1 MDTLLQ
7 MSIPPLTMPKTVKSI
22 LSLILAMT
30 ILCAAPAYAKHYPL
44 PPANSRLIGEL
55 EDYIIQQDDHLE
67 LVGKHTQIGFLA
79 LLEANPGVDPYL
91 PKPGTRLTLPTQMLL
106 PDAPREGIVIN
117 LPELRLYY
125 FPKGQQE
132 VIVLPI
138 GIGDIGRETPEMTT
152 TVIQKNPNPSWVP
165 GPMVRKSWLEQKGIT
180 LPAVVPPGPEN
191 PLGKFAMRLGYGK
204 QDYLIHGTNQDFG
217 VGLRVSAGCIRLR
230 PDDIEALFKI
240 VPLGTPVRVI
250 DQPVKVA
257 LEPDGRRWLEV
268 HSPLSRTEE
277 ELEKGAPLVLSPAIE
292 AFILAPEVVQ
302 PDVTAVLSN
311 KNGLPYPINS

>member
-1 MDTLLQ
+1 MPIKPLLFLLLAL
-7 MSIPPLTMPKTVKSI
+7 MSALPVQARS
-22 LSLILAMT
+22 
-30 ILCAAPAYAKHYPL
+30 YPL
-44 PPANSRLIGEL
+44 PAAGSRLIGEL
-55 EDYIIQQDDHLE
+55 EDYFIQQDEYLE

-125 FPKGQQE
+125 FPKGKQE

-152 TVIQKNPNPSWVP
+152 TIIEKNPDPSWVP
-165 GPMVRKSWLEQKGIT
+165 GPMVRKSWLEQQGIT
-180 LPAVVPPGPEN
+180 LPAVVPPGPDN

-204 QDYLIHGTNQDFG
+204 RDYLIHGTNKDFG

-230 PDDIEALFKI
+230 PDDIEALFKM
-240 VPLGTPVRVI
+240 VPIGTPVRVI
-250 DQPVKVA
+250 NQPVKVA
-257 LEPDGRRWLEV
+257 IEPDGRRWLEV

-277 ELEKGAPLVLSPAIE
+277 EMEQGAPLVLTPE
-292 AFILAPEVVQ
+292 VEQFIAAPEVKQ
-302 PDVTAVLSN
+302 SAVAETLAL
-311 KNGLPYPINS
+311 KNGLPKPISG

>member
-1 MDTLLQ
+1 MLLAA
-7 MSIPPLTMPKTVKSI
+7 I
-22 LSLILAMT
+22 L
-30 ILCAAPAYAKHYPL
+30 LCAAPAEAKRHPL
-44 PPANSRLIGEL
+44 PPAGSRLIGEL
-55 EDYIIQQDDHLE
+55 EDYIIQQNEHLE
-67 LVGKHTQIGFLA
+67 LVGKNTQIGFLA

-106 PDAPREGIVIN
+106 PDVPREGIVIN

-125 FPKGQQE
+125 FPKEKSE

-152 TVIQKNPNPSWVP
+152 TVIEK
-165 GPMVRKSWLEQKGIT
+165 
-180 LPAVVPPGPEN
+180 N

-204 QDYLIHGTNQDFG
+204 RDYLIHGTNKDFG

-240 VPLGTPVRVI
+240 VPIGTPVRVI
-250 DQPVKVA
+250 NQPVKVA
-257 LEPDGRRWLEV
+257 IEPDGRRWLEV

-277 ELEKGAPLVLSPAIE
+277 ELENGAPLVLSPAIE
-292 AFILAPEVVQ
+292 SFISA
-302 PDVTAVLSN
+302 PDVMQDEVTAALES
-311 KNGLPYPINS
+311 KNGLPRPISSQLVSG

>member
-1 MDTLLQ
+1 MPIKPLLFLLLAL
-7 MSIPPLTMPKTVKSI
+7 MSALPVQARS
-22 LSLILAMT
+22 
-30 ILCAAPAYAKHYPL
+30 YPL
-44 PPANSRLIGEL
+44 PAAGSRLIGEL
-55 EDYIIQQDDHLE
+55 EDYFIQQDEYLE

-106 PDAPREGIVIN
+106 PDVPREGIVIN

-125 FPKGQQE
+125 FPKGKQE

-152 TVIQKNPNPSWVP
+152 TIIEKNPDPSWVP
-165 GPMVRKSWLEQKGIT
+165 GPMVRKSWLEQQGIT
-180 LPAVVPPGPEN
+180 LPAVVPPGPDN

-204 QDYLIHGTNQDFG
+204 RDYLIHGTNKDFG

-230 PDDIEALFKI
+230 PDDIESLFKM
-240 VPLGTPVRVI
+240 VPIGTPVRVI
-250 DQPVKVA
+250 NQPVKVA
-257 LEPDGRRWLEV
+257 IEPDGRRWLEV

-277 ELEKGAPLVLSPAIE
+277 EMEQGAPLVLTPE
-292 AFILAPEVVQ
+292 VEQFIAAPEVEQ
-302 PDVTAVLSN
+302 SAVAETLAL
-311 KNGLPYPINS
+311 KNGLPKPISG

>member
-1 MDTLLQ
+1 MPIKPLLFLLLAL
-7 MSIPPLTMPKTVKSI
+7 MSALPVQARS
-22 LSLILAMT
+22 
-30 ILCAAPAYAKHYPL
+30 YPL
-44 PPANSRLIGEL
+44 PAAGSRLIGEL
-55 EDYIIQQDDHLE
+55 EDYFIQQDEYLE

-106 PDAPREGIVIN
+106 PDVPREGIVIN

-125 FPKGQQE
+125 FPKGKQE

-152 TVIQKNPNPSWVP
+152 TIIEKTPDPSWVP
-165 GPMVRKSWLEQKGIT
+165 GPMVRKSWLEQQGIT
-180 LPAVVPPGPEN
+180 LPAVVPPGPDN

-204 QDYLIHGTNQDFG
+204 RDYLIHGTNKDFG

-230 PDDIEALFKI
+230 PDDIESLFKM
-240 VPLGTPVRVI
+240 VPIGTPVRVI
-250 DQPVKVA
+250 NQPVKVA
-257 LEPDGRRWLEV
+257 IEPDGRRWLEV

-277 ELEKGAPLVLSPAIE
+277 EMEQGAPLVLTPE
-292 AFILAPEVVQ
+292 VEQFIAAPEVKQ
-302 PDVTAVLSN
+302 SAVAETMAL
-311 KNGLPYPINS
+311 KNGLPKPISG

>member
-1 MDTLLQ
+1 MRLPKLMPLSITPSLSMLLAA
-7 MSIPPLTMPKTVKSI
+7 I
-22 LSLILAMT
+22 L
-30 ILCAAPAYAKHYPL
+30 LCAAPAEAKRYLL
-44 PPANSRLIGEL
+44 PPAGSRLIGEL
-55 EDYIIQQDDHLE
+55 EDYIIQQNEHLE
-67 LVGKHTQIGFLA
+67 LVGKNTQIGFLA

-106 PDAPREGIVIN
+106 PDVPREGIVIN

-125 FPKGQQE
+125 FPKEKSE

-152 TVIQKNPNPSWVP
+152 TVIEKNPNPTWVP

-204 QDYLIHGTNQDFG
+204 RDYLIHGTNKDFG

-240 VPLGTPVRVI
+240 VPIGTPVRVI
-250 DQPVKVA
+250 NQPVKVA
-257 LEPDGRRWLEV
+257 IEPDGRRWLEV

-277 ELEKGAPLVLSPAIE
+277 ELENGAPLVLSPAIE
-292 AFILAPEVVQ
+292 SFINA
-302 PDVTAVLSN
+302 PDVMQDEVTAALES
-311 KNGLPYPINS
+311 KNGLPRPISSQLVSG

>member
-1 MDTLLQ
+1 MPIKPLLFLLLAL
-7 MSIPPLTMPKTVKSI
+7 MAALSIQARS
-22 LSLILAMT
+22 
-30 ILCAAPAYAKHYPL
+30 YPL
-44 PPANSRLIGEL
+44 PPTGSRLIGEL
-55 EDYIIQQDDHLE
+55 EDYIIQQDEYLE

-106 PDAPREGIVIN
+106 PDAPRKGIVIN

-125 FPKGQQE
+125 FPKGKQE

-152 TVIQKNPNPSWVP
+152 TIIEKTPDPSWVP
-165 GPMVRKSWLEQKGIT
+165 GPMVRKSWLEQQGIT
-180 LPAVVPPGPEN
+180 LPAVVPPGPDN

-204 QDYLIHGTNQDFG
+204 RDYLIHGTNKDFG

-230 PDDIEALFKI
+230 PDDIESLFKM
-240 VPLGTPVRVI
+240 VPIGTPVRVI
-250 DQPVKVA
+250 NQPVKA
-257 LEPDGRRWLEV
+257 SIEPDGRRWLEV

-277 ELEKGAPLVLSPAIE
+277 EMEQGAPLVLTPE
-292 AFILAPEVVQ
+292 VEQFITAPEVKQ
-302 PDVTAVLSN
+302 SAVAETLAL
-311 KNGLPYPINS
+311 KNGLPKPISG

>member
-1 MDTLLQ
+1 MPIKPLLFLLLTL
-7 MSIPPLTMPKTVKSI
+7 M
-22 LSLILAMT
+22 
-30 ILCAAPAYAKHYPL
+30 AALPVQARSYPL
-44 PPANSRLIGEL
+44 PPTGSRLIGEL
-55 EDYIIQQDDHLE
+55 EDYFIQQDEYLE

-106 PDAPREGIVIN
+106 PDVPREGIVIN

-125 FPKGQQE
+125 FPKGKQE

-152 TVIQKNPNPSWVP
+152 TIIEKTPDPSWVP
-165 GPMVRKSWLEQKGIT
+165 GPMVRKSWLEQQGIT
-180 LPAVVPPGPEN
+180 LPAVVPPGPDN

-204 QDYLIHGTNQDFG
+204 RDYLIHGTNKDFG

-230 PDDIEALFKI
+230 PDDIESLFKM
-240 VPLGTPVRVI
+240 VPIGTPVRVI
-250 DQPVKVA
+250 NQPVKVA
-257 LEPDGRRWLEV
+257 IEPDGRRWLEV

-277 ELEKGAPLVLSPAIE
+277 EMEQGTLLVLTPE
-292 AFILAPEVVQ
+292 VEQFIAAPEVEQ
-302 PDVTAVLSN
+302 SAVAETLAL
-311 KNGLPYPINS
+311 KNGLPKPISG

>member
-1 MDTLLQ
+1 MPIKPLLFLLLAL
-7 MSIPPLTMPKTVKSI
+7 MSALPVEARS
-22 LSLILAMT
+22 
-30 ILCAAPAYAKHYPL
+30 YPL
-44 PPANSRLIGEL
+44 PPTGSRLIGEL
-55 EDYIIQQDDHLE
+55 EDYIIQQDEYLE

-106 PDAPREGIVIN
+106 PDVPREGIVIN

-125 FPKGQQE
+125 FPKGKQE

-152 TVIQKNPNPSWVP
+152 TIIEKTPDPSWVP
-165 GPMVRKSWLEQKGIT
+165 GPMVRKSWLEQQGIT
-180 LPAVVPPGPEN
+180 LPTVVPPGPDN

-204 QDYLIHGTNQDFG
+204 RDYLIHGTNKDFG

-230 PDDIEALFKI
+230 PDDIESLFKM
-240 VPLGTPVRVI
+240 VPIGTPVRVI
-250 DQPVKVA
+250 NQPVKVA
-257 LEPDGRRWLEV
+257 IETDGRRWLEV

-277 ELEKGAPLVLSPAIE
+277 EMEQGAPLVLTPE
-292 AFILAPEVVQ
+292 VEQFIAAPEVKQ
-302 PDVTAVLSN
+302 SAVAETLAL
-311 KNGLPYPINS
+311 KNGLPKPISG

>member
-1 MDTLLQ
+1 
-7 MSIPPLTMPKTVKSI
+7 MSALPVQARS
-22 LSLILAMT
+22 
-30 ILCAAPAYAKHYPL
+30 YPL
-44 PPANSRLIGEL
+44 PPAGSRLIGDL
-55 EDYIIQQDDHLE
+55 EDYIIQQDEYLE

-106 PDAPREGIVIN
+106 PDVPREGIVIN

-125 FPKGQQE
+125 FPKGKQE

-152 TVIQKNPNPSWVP
+152 TIIEKTPDPSWVP
-165 GPMVRKSWLEQKGIT
+165 GPMVRKSWLEQQGIT
-180 LPAVVPPGPEN
+180 LPAVVPPGPDN

-204 QDYLIHGTNQDFG
+204 RDYLIHGTNKDFG

-230 PDDIEALFKI
+230 PDDIEALFKM
-240 VPLGTPVRVI
+240 VPIGTPVRVI
-250 DQPVKVA
+250 NQPVKVA
-257 LEPDGRRWLEV
+257 IEPDGRRWLEV

-277 ELEKGAPLVLSPAIE
+277 EMEQGAPLVLTPE
-292 AFILAPEVVQ
+292 VEQFIAAPEVEQ
-302 PDVTAVLSN
+302 SAVAETLTL
-311 KNGLPYPINS
+311 KNGLPKPISG

>member
-1 MDTLLQ
+1 MPIKPLLFLLLAL
-7 MSIPPLTMPKTVKSI
+7 MSALPVQARS
-22 LSLILAMT
+22 
-30 ILCAAPAYAKHYPL
+30 YPL
-44 PPANSRLIGEL
+44 PAAGNRLIGEL
-55 EDYIIQQDDHLE
+55 EDYFIQQDEYLE

-106 PDAPREGIVIN
+106 PDVPREGIVIN

-125 FPKGQQE
+125 FPKGKQE

-152 TVIQKNPNPSWVP
+152 TIIEKTPDPSWVP
-165 GPMVRKSWLEQKGIT
+165 GPMVRKSWLEQQGIT
-180 LPAVVPPGPEN
+180 LPALVPPGPDN

-204 QDYLIHGTNQDFG
+204 RDYLIHGTNKDFG

-230 PDDIEALFKI
+230 PDDIEALFKM
-240 VPLGTPVRVI
+240 VPIGTPVRVI
-250 DQPVKVA
+250 NQPVKVA
-257 LEPDGRRWLEV
+257 IEPDGRRWLEV

-277 ELEKGAPLVLSPAIE
+277 EMEQGAPLVLTPE
-292 AFILAPEVVQ
+292 VEQFIAAPEVKQ
-302 PDVTAVLSN
+302 SAVAETLAL
-311 KNGLPYPINS
+311 KNGLPKPISG

>member
-1 MDTLLQ
+1 MPIKPLLFLLLTLISALHVQ
-7 MSIPPLTMPKTVKSI
+7 ARS
-22 LSLILAMT
+22 
-30 ILCAAPAYAKHYPL
+30 YPL
-44 PPANSRLIGEL
+44 PLAGSRLIGEL
-55 EDYIIQQDDHLE
+55 EDYIIQQDEYLE

-106 PDAPREGIVIN
+106 PDVPREGIVIN

-125 FPKGQQE
+125 FPKGKQE

-152 TVIQKNPNPSWVP
+152 TIIEKTPDPSWVP
-165 GPMVRKSWLEQKGIT
+165 GPMVRKSWLEQQGIT
-180 LPAVVPPGPEN
+180 LPAVVPPGPDN

-204 QDYLIHGTNQDFG
+204 RDYLIHGTNKDFG

-230 PDDIEALFKI
+230 PDDIESLFKV
-240 VPLGTPVRVI
+240 VPIGTQVRVI
-250 DQPVKVA
+250 NQPVKIA
-257 LEPDGRRWLEV
+257 IEPDGRRWLEV

-277 ELEKGAPLVLSPAIE
+277 EMEQGAPLVLTPE
-292 AFILAPEVVQ
+292 VEQFIAAPEVKQ
-302 PDVTAVLSN
+302 SAVAETLAL
-311 KNGLPYPINS
+311 KNGLPKPISG

>member
-1 MDTLLQ
+1 
-7 MSIPPLTMPKTVKSI
+7 MP
-22 LSLILAMT
+22 LSLTPALALLLAATM
-30 ILCAAPAYAKHYPL
+30 LCAAPVQAKRYLL
-44 PPANSRLIGEL
+44 PPAESRLIGEL
-55 EDYIIQQDDHLE
+55 EDYIIQQDEHLE

-106 PDAPREGIVIN
+106 PDVPREGIVIN

-125 FPKGQQE
+125 FPKGKSE

-152 TVIQKNPNPSWVP
+152 TVIEKNPDPTWVP

-204 QDYLIHGTNQDFG
+204 RDYLIHGTNKDFG

-230 PDDIEALFKI
+230 PDDIEALFKM
-240 VPLGTPVRVI
+240 VPIGTPVRVI
-250 DQPVKVA
+250 NQPVKVA
-257 LEPDGRRWLEV
+257 IEPDGRRWLEV

-277 ELEKGAPLVLSPAIE
+277 ELENGAPLVLSPAIE
-292 AFILAPEVVQ
+292 HFIAAPEVAQDEVSAAL
-302 PDVTAVLSN
+302 DS
-311 KNGLPYPINS
+311 KNGLPRPISS

>member
-1 MDTLLQ
+1 MRLPKLMSLSLTPALSLLLAATLLC
-7 MSIPPLTMPKTVKSI
+7 T
-22 LSLILAMT
+22 
-30 ILCAAPAYAKHYPL
+30 APVQAKRYPL
-44 PPANSRLIGEL
+44 PPAESRLIGEL
-55 EDYIIQQDDHLE
+55 EDYIIQQDEHLE

-106 PDAPREGIVIN
+106 PDVPREGIVIN

-125 FPKGQQE
+125 FPRGKSE

-152 TVIQKNPNPSWVP
+152 TVIEKNPDPTWVP

-180 LPAVVPPGPEN
+180 LPAVVPPGPDN

-204 QDYLIHGTNQDFG
+204 RDYLIHGTNKDFG

-240 VPLGTPVRVI
+240 VPIGTPVRVI
-250 DQPVKVA
+250 NQPVKVA
-257 LEPDGRRWLEV
+257 IEPDGRRWLEV

-277 ELEKGAPLVLSPAIE
+277 ELENGAPLVLSPAIE
-292 AFILAPEVVQ
+292 SFIRA
-302 PDVTAVLSN
+302 PDVMQDEVTAALES
-311 KNGLPYPINS
+311 KNGLPRPISS

>member
-1 MDTLLQ
+1 
-7 MSIPPLTMPKTVKSI
+7 MSALPVQARS
-22 LSLILAMT
+22 
-30 ILCAAPAYAKHYPL
+30 YPL
-44 PPANSRLIGEL
+44 PPAGSRLIGDL
-55 EDYIIQQDDHLE
+55 EDYIIQQDEYLE

-106 PDAPREGIVIN
+106 PDVPREGIVIN

-125 FPKGQQE
+125 FPKGRQE

-152 TVIQKNPNPSWVP
+152 TIIEKTPDPSWVP
-165 GPMVRKSWLEQKGIT
+165 GPMVRKSWLEQQGIT
-180 LPAVVPPGPEN
+180 LPAVVPPGPDN

-204 QDYLIHGTNQDFG
+204 RDYLIHGTNKDFG

-230 PDDIEALFKI
+230 PDDIESLFKM
-240 VPLGTPVRVI
+240 VPIGTPVRVI
-250 DQPVKVA
+250 NQPVKVA
-257 LEPDGRRWLEV
+257 IEPDGRRWLEV

-277 ELEKGAPLVLSPAIE
+277 EMEQGAPLVLTPE
-292 AFILAPEVVQ
+292 VEQFIAAPEVEQ
-302 PDVTAVLSN
+302 SAVAETLAL
-311 KNGLPYPINS
+311 KNGLPKPISG

>member
-1 MDTLLQ
+1 MPIKPLLFLLLAL
-7 MSIPPLTMPKTVKSI
+7 MSALPVQARS
-22 LSLILAMT
+22 
-30 ILCAAPAYAKHYPL
+30 YPL
-44 PPANSRLIGEL
+44 PAAGSRLIGEL
-55 EDYIIQQDDHLE
+55 EDYFIQQDEYLE

-106 PDAPREGIVIN
+106 PDVPREGIVIN

-125 FPKGQQE
+125 FPKGKQE

-152 TVIQKNPNPSWVP
+152 TIIEKTPDPSWVP
-165 GPMVRKSWLEQKGIT
+165 GPMVRKSWLEQQGIT
-180 LPAVVPPGPEN
+180 LPAVVPPGPDN

-204 QDYLIHGTNQDFG
+204 RDYLIHGTNKDFG

-230 PDDIEALFKI
+230 PDDIESLFKM
-240 VPLGTPVRVI
+240 VPIGTPVRVI
-250 DQPVKVA
+250 NQPVKVA
-257 LEPDGRRWLEV
+257 IEPDGRRWLEV

-277 ELEKGAPLVLSPAIE
+277 EMEQGAPLVLTPE
-292 AFILAPEVVQ
+292 VEQFIAAPEVEQ
-302 PDVTAVLSN
+302 SAVAETLAL
-311 KNGLPYPINS
+311 KNGLPKPISG